1 MAMADLETALQLQA
15 ANLWTFVHLKT
26 PLFPH
31 SAALNVVQK
40 LATEPEDD
48 LKKLAKRLRKELE
61 THGVKMAHTTALTA
75 AAKLRG
81 FKGWNDASAQTK
93 TAGRLIA
100 VKPIVGDMTSTPC
113 ADWNEAKKL
122 LCNAA
127 DTWHES
133 TGANLFG
140 IKLGKNYLVL
150 SVPVAV
156 ATDEGPGIREDSL
169 LMLCPSSNDDVN
181 WLTGAE
187 YAIEALRRRL
197 EETGKATLDG
207 VAVTAFCESMADAL
221 NSELVVMQSE
231 DELDPG
237 FEIARGDEVECW
249 AQMERLEGTA
259 GLDARL
265 EPETGAWRL
274 GKRRFTFDVATIRPH
289 EYIPGLRT
297 KVLNQDESA
306 KLFRR
311 YRLMR
316 QRAAGSLPVR
326 SSVKQFELLSAP
338 ASAYRVNLH
347 RLLLEMNKQ
356 GLTWEGYCEEVGAA
370 EELQPILQ
378 LGFMLPLLERLNLED
393 PNVVFARPVRSELI
407 GVSDLK
413 YFRTLL
419 PRVHHVRFLTGKGL
433 TEQQK
438 AAVRDAIEELSGAIL
453 TRQMTTSPGEL
464 SDDQQIAHLAFA
476 YDADELVASLEANDL
491 DGFVG
496 VMPYLKRTDL
506 LNAVPNSVPFAFG
519 LSLYLDIDVAGG
531 AA

>member
-1 MAMADLETALQLQA
+1 MAIADLETTLQLQA
-15 ANLWTFVHLKT
+15 ANLWTFVHLKS

-31 SAALNVVQK
+31 SAALDVVQK
-40 LATEPEDD
+40 LASEPEDD
-48 LKKLAKRLRKELE
+48 LKKRAKRLRKELE
-61 THGVKMAHTTALTA
+61 AYGVKMPHTTALTA
-75 AAKLRG
+75 VAKLRG

-93 TAGRLIA
+93 AAGRLIA
-100 VKPIVGDMTSTPC
+100 VNPIVGEMTATSC
-113 ADWNEAKKL
+113 ADWAEAKKL
-122 LCNAA
+122 LCDAA
-127 DTWHES
+127 DAWHES
-133 TGANLFG
+133 TGANLFSV
-140 IKLGKNYLVL
+140 KLGKNYLIL
-150 SVPVAV
+150 AVPVTV
-156 ATDEGPGIREDSL
+156 ATDDGPGIREDSL

-187 YAIEALRRRL
+187 HAIEALRRRL

-207 VAVTAFCESMADAL
+207 VAVTAFCENMVDAV
-221 NSELVVMQSE
+221 NSELVVMQNE

-249 AQMERLEGTA
+249 AQLERLEGTA

-265 EPETGAWRL
+265 EAETGAWWL
-274 GKRRFTFDVATIRPH
+274 GRRRFTFDVATIRPH

-297 KVLNQDESA
+297 KVLNEDESA

-326 SSVKQFELLSAP
+326 SSVKQFELLGAP

-356 GLTWEGYCEEVGAA
+356 GLTWEGYCEEVGSA
-370 EELQPILQ
+370 EEMQPILQ
-378 LGFMLPLLERLNLED
+378 LGFLLPLLERLNLVD
-393 PNVVFARPVRSELI
+393 PNAVFARPARSELT
-407 GVSDLK
+407 SATDLK
-413 YFRTLL
+413 YFRALL
-419 PRVHHVRFLTGKGL
+419 PRAHHVRFRTSKDL

-438 AAVRDAIEELSGAIL
+438 AVVQEAIEVLSSSIL
-453 TRQMTTSPGEL
+453 VRHMNTSH
-464 SDDQQIAHLAFA
+464 SDLAEDQQIAHLAYA
-476 YDADELVASLEANDL
+476 YDADELTACLEANDL

-506 LNAVPNSVPFAFG
+506 PNAAPNSSPFAFG